1 MNTIKLSYTKK
12 TSNKYTFLT
21 IVNGKTI
28 GDRDYTGTL
37 EDHELYSEFVD
48 YMQKLIDKELV
59 DNPKFTFKNVD
70 EFRTLANS
78 SVQRSYLEYIDSQ
91 TNDSI

>member
-1 MNTIKLSYTKK
+1 MNTIKLTYTKK
-12 TSNKYTFLT
+12 TSNKYNLLT
-21 IVNGKTI
+21 EVNGKVI
-28 GDRDYTGTL
+28 GDRDYTGTK

-70 EFRTLANS
+70 EFRAWANS
-78 SVQRSYLEYIDSQ
+78 SVQRSFVAYLD
-91 TNDSI
+91 NK